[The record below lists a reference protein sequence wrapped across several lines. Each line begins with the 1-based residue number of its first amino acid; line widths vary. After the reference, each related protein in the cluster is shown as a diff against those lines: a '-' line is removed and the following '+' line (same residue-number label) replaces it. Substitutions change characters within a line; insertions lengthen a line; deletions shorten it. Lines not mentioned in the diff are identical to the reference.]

1 MWLWYALFSAIFAAL
16 VAVFGK
22 LGLKGVDTTLA
33 TTVRAVIMA
42 AILLVTSFS
51 LKKFVG
57 FSVTSF
63 TGRDWLFIILS
74 AVAGALSWIFYFSAL
89 KEGKASSVAAL
100 DRLSIVFVIVF
111 AALFLGEGFG
121 VKALIGACLIVAGAV
136 LIVLQ

>member
-1 MWLWYALFSAIFAAL
+1 MWFWYAFFSAIFAAL

-42 AILLVTSFS
+42 GILLLTSFS

-57 FSVTSF
+57 FSFASF

-89 KEGKASSVAAL
+89 KEGKASSVASI

-111 AALFLGEGFG
+111 AALFLGESLG
-121 VKALIGACLIVAGAV
+121 VKALIGACLIVAGAILVV
-136 LIVLQ
+136 L